1 MGLFELMNR
10 ASAVT
15 MSAISVGIVLH
26 IILPKNDAYYGFDI
40 ENQFL
45 PRMYR
50 EDGTMERPRFEIQRG
65 VVLLAS
71 IVFAGIY
78 TNRLLLS
85 TSQQ

>member
-1 MGLFELMNR
+1 MILRRSKAEDSRSPRRQNENR
-10 ASAVT
+10 
-15 MSAISVGIVLH
+15 
-26 IILPKNDAYYGFDI
+26 
-40 ENQFL
+40 FL

-71 IVFAGIY
+71 IVFAGVY

-85 TSQQ
+85 TSRQ